1 VRPASAPGIRE
12 MTETGQMVFLPMQRI
27 RTQRRGAPGRYR
39 FYGVYQLPS
48 EYGGGELPV
57 RLYENEEDRTRGLNR
72 AEHLRAIPPTD
83 PDFPSLNA
91 RRNDAESI
99 NRAIEDTLYWRRA
112 HSVGRVAQ
120 EADLLGFG
128 LGINALSWH
137 RHRKRKEA
145 PAAA

>member
-1 VRPASAPGIRE
+1 
-12 MTETGQMVFLPMQRI
+12 MVLLPIECI
-27 RTQRRGAPGRYR
+27 RTQRRGAQGRYR
-39 FYGVYQLPS
+39 FYAVYQLPP

-57 RLYENEEDRTRGLNR
+57 RLCKNEADRTRGLNR

-83 PDFPSLNA
+83 PDFPRLKA

-99 NRAIEDTLYWRRA
+99 NRALEDTLYWGRA

-128 LGINALSWH
+128 LSMNALSWH

-145 PAAA
+145 SAAA